1 MVGVPYCGAKEQEK
15 KGVDKLWQL
24 FYKHLKFSYNH

>member
-15 KGVDKLWQL
+15 KGVDKLAIILQT
-24 FYKHLKFSYNH
+24 LKFSCNH